1 MTAGRGAA
9 IPEDGVAGFAIDLVE
24 ALGGLGAAIAVF
36 LENLFPPIPSEV
48 VLPLAGFAASDGVL
62 TLGAAMA
69 WTTAGSVAGA
79 IVLYGIGAGL
89 GRRRTTALMTR
100 LPLVEL
106 ADVHRAEAW
115 FADHGRAAIFFGRMV
130 PGVRSLVS
138 IPAGV
143 DRMPL
148 AQFTAYT
155 TAGSAIWNAVLIGA
169 GYALGARWSVVEPYV
184 GTASDLV
191 LLAVAG
197 LATWWAV
204 RRLAA
209 RRRRRD

>member
-1 MTAGRGAA
+1 MTAGTSTG
-9 IPEDGVAGFAIDLVE
+9 IPDHGVAGFAIDLVE

-48 VLPLAGFAASDGVL
+48 VLPLTGFAASDGVL
-62 TLGAAMA
+62 TVGAAMA

-79 IVLYGIGAGL
+79 LVLYGIGAAL
-89 GRRRTTALMTR
+89 GRGRTTALVTR
-100 LPLVEL
+100 LPLVEP
-106 ADVHRAEAW
+106 ADVRRAEAW
-115 FADHGRAAIFFGRMV
+115 FADHGRSAIFFGRMV

-148 AQFTAYT
+148 GWFTAYT

-169 GYALGARWSVVEPYV
+169 GYALGARWDRVEPYV

-191 LLAVAG
+191 LLAVAVLVG
-197 LATWWAV
+197 WWV
-204 RRLAA
+204 LRRVLA
-209 RRRRRD
+209 RRRRPD